1 MPCPVRLRLGA
12 LDVGGNYSAQ
22 RAQTERSPLTACFQN
37 CTHRRA
43 HVSHQPRGQ
52 GGPPPGAGARGQ
64 GEPLPC
70 YAAATTRSRSARPHE
85 VGSAGRRHQG
95 MRGVAPRAKG
105 QGPRARGQGP
115 VGREASPS
123 WHPWPRA
130 HVAWPSIYIH
140 RHRRGG
146 TGTRHKGYGYGTVLV
161 YGWLRVRV
169 RG

>member
-1 MPCPVRLRLGA
+1 VPRAASAWSLGRWWQLLSATRTNRTFSAHSVLPKLHSPSCTRLP
-12 LDVGGNYSAQ
+12 SAQ
-22 RAQTERSPLTACFQN
+22 GPGRSSSRC
-37 CTHRRA
+37 
-43 HVSHQPRGQ
+43 RGQ
-52 GGPPPGAGARGQ
+52 G
-64 GEPLPC
+64 
-70 YAAATTRSRSARPHE
+70 
-85 VGSAGRRHQG
+85 AGRASPLLRCCYDSLTLCASS
-95 MRGVAPRAKG
+95 RGRIRREASPRDEGRAPRAKG

-130 HVAWPSIYIH
+130 HVASPSIYIH

>member
-1 MPCPVRLRLGA
+1 VPCPVRLRLGA

-95 MRGVAPRAKG
+95 MRGERQGPRAKG
-105 QGPRARGQGP
+105 QGPGARGQWAERRHQAGIP
-115 VGREASPS
+115 GLALTSRRHPFTSTATEGVARALATRVMVMVRFWFTVGL
-123 WHPWPRA
+123 
-130 HVAWPSIYIH
+130 
-140 RHRRGG
+140 G
-146 TGTRHKGYGYGTVLV
+146 
-161 YGWLRVRV
+161 
-169 RG
+169 